1 MQIEKGELEKVE
13 KETQSII
20 EQVNNLAITSI
31 EDYTVAMSLA
41 VKIKTSIKKIQAD
54 FFDMVDKAHKSWKA
68 AIATRDQ
75 YITPREEVLAVLDQ
89 KTKSYRATLEIIRA
103 EEARQRLL
111 AEEKEKNRLA
121 ALAEKARDRGDE
133 KKAEEFEAR
142 KEEIEVTPPPAVT
155 AAFPKVEGARI
166 SKIWKAQV
174 LDMTAF
180 IKGIN
185 DGIIP
190 IVMVEPNEKGLKQT
204 AVATKGTLKWP
215 GVRFY
220 SEDSSL

>member
-1 MQIEKGELEKVE
+1 MQEVAVIEIEKIKA
-13 KETQSII
+13 ET
-20 EQVNNLAITSI
+20 NLITEEVKALNI
-31 EDYTVAMSLA
+31 ATVDDYTTAMALA
-41 VKIKTSIKKIQAD
+41 VKIKTSIKKIQSD
-54 FFDMVDKAHKSWKA
+54 FFNMVDKAHKAWKE
-68 AIATRDQ
+68 AITTRDK
-75 YITPREEVLAVLDQ
+75 YITPREEVLAIIDQ
-89 KTKSYRATLEIIRA
+89 KTKAYRAKQEIIRA
-103 EEARQRLL
+103 EEERQRLL

-142 KEEIEVTPPPAVT
+142 KEEIEVTPAVT
-155 AAFPKVEGARI
+155 AVIPKVEGLRI

-190 IVMVEPNEKGLKQT
+190 IVMAEPNEKGLKQT